1 MAHVTNRLPAAALLA
16 AAITAAPMAAAQ
28 PVARTSP
35 VPLAERVALLQ
46 RSYPDLIYAVTNNV
60 LRLMNNRT
68 VIIHD
73 DRRRRYLAEQRDPDI
88 ATQLAQVYPIGK
100 CATGRKPDFDPGRTR
115 SMAFLRAAYGANKYQ
130 VTRTTEV
137 VDWFGTPVRFSSR
150 HGAAAALRRVRA
162 ALRQLPAKLQQAV
175 RRPAR
180 TLDWVNVPNMER
192 LSVYAFAIA
201 IDLGRDI
208 GDHWQQ
214 NRVGPRRKRIRY
226 RNRVP
231 PEVVAAFERHGFI
244 WGGRWHRFETAHFEY
259 RPAMIAIARLAE
271 QRGCDA
277 GAKR

>member
-1 MAHVTNRLPAAALLA
+1 MRTVTERLLA
-16 AAITAAPMAAAQ
+16 AVLLAGAIAVAPVAAAQ

-46 RSYPDLIYAVTNNV
+46 RAYPDLIYAVTNNV

-68 VIIHD
+68 VIIRD
-73 DRRRRYLAEQRDPDI
+73 DSKRRYFAEQRDPDI

-150 HGAAAALRRVRA
+150 HGAADALRRVRA

-175 RRPAR
+175 KRPAR

-192 LSVYAFAIA
+192 LSVHAFAIA
-201 IDLGRDI
+201 IELRPEVA
-208 GDHWQQ
+208 DHWLK

-231 PEVVAAFERHGFI
+231 AEIVAAFERHGFI
-244 WGGRWHRFETAHFEY
+244 WGGRWHRYETGHFEY

-271 QRGCDA
+271 QRGCETKPK
-277 GAKR
+277 G